1 MRDDVMKVKGNL
13 VAAIAVGAAVVCGAS
28 LAGVAPALA
37 AAPAHTVSAK
47 VGKPLKA
54 AQDDLQK
61 QDYKGALDKL
71 QEADAM
77 SGKTPYEQ
85 HLIHE
90 MEGYAYV
97 RTKQY
102 PQAAKALEP
111 GLTDGFLDPGQIPQ
125 RTVALAQLN
134 YQIKNYPKAIQYGTQ
149 AIDKGYADAQMPTLV
164 GQAYYLQ
171 NDWKGV
177 QRFEKAQI
185 AAAEKKGQAPSNE
198 SLQLLLSSCLKM
210 DPNGGGDDPCTNN
223 ALQELIVYHPKP
235 EYWQQLLY
243 GMFKTV
249 KNDHNLLQTYRLASE
264 VNVLKRPD
272 DFTDFAQLAI
282 EAGSPGEAEQV
293 IQKGMQANIFPDARS
308 KGKAQRLLVD
318 AQKAAT
324 RDRKTLDKSAQ
335 QAARSSNGQE
345 DVGLGLAYFGYQ
357 QYDKAIQA
365 LQQGIAK
372 GGLKSAGEARLL
384 LGISQLKQGNKD
396 AALKSF
402 KSVKG
407 DPTLERLAT
416 LWGLRARQGQA

>member
-1 MRDDVMKVKGNL
+1 MKVKGNL
-13 VAAIAVGAAVVCGAS
+13 VAAIALGAALVCGAS
-28 LAGVAPALA
+28 LAGITPARA

-54 AQDDLQK
+54 AQDALQK
-61 QDYKGALDKL
+61 QDYKGALAKL
-71 QEADAM
+71 QEADGM

-111 GLTDGFLDPGQIPQ
+111 GLTDGFLDPGQLPQ

-134 YQIKNYPKAIQYGTQ
+134 YQIKNYDKAIQFGTQ
-149 AIDKGYADAQMPTLV
+149 AIEKGYADAQMPTLV
-164 GQAYYLQ
+164 GQAYYLK

-177 QRFEKAQI
+177 QRFEKMAI
-185 AAAEKKGQAPSNE
+185 AAEEKKGQQPSNE
-198 SLQLLLSSCLKM
+198 ALQLLLSSCLKM
-210 DPNGGGDDPCTNN
+210 HDDNCTDN
-223 ALQELIVYHPKP
+223 ALQDLVVYHPKP

-243 GMFKTV
+243 SMFKTV

-293 IQKGMQANIFPDARS
+293 IQKGMQANIFPDTRT
-308 KGKAQRLLVD
+308 KGKAQRLLAD
-318 AQKAAT
+318 AQHAAK
-324 RDRKTLDKSAQ
+324 RDEKTLDKSAQ
-335 QAARSSNGQE
+335 QAARSANGQE

-357 QYDKAIQA
+357 QYDKAVQA
-365 LQQGIAK
+365 LTQGIAK
-372 GGLKSAGEARLL
+372 GGLKSAGEAQLL

-396 AALKSF
+396 AAIKSF

-416 LWGLRARQGQA
+416 LWSLRARQGQA

>member
-1 MRDDVMKVKGNL
+1 MKVKGNV
-13 VAAIAVGAAVVCGAS
+13 VAAIAVGVAMVCGAS
-28 LAGVAPALA
+28 LAGVTPAMA
-37 AAPAHTVSAK
+37 AAPAHTVSRE

-54 AQDDLQK
+54 AQEDLQK
-61 QDYKGALDKL
+61 GDYSGALAKL
-71 QEADAM
+71 KEADGM
-77 SGKTPYEQ
+77 PKKSPYEQ

-102 PQAAKALEP
+102 PEAAKALEP
-111 GLTDGFLDPGQIPQ
+111 GLTDGFLDPSQIPQ

-134 YQIKNYPKAIQYGTQ
+134 YQIKNYDKAIQYGTE
-149 AIDKGYADAQMPTLV
+149 AINKGYADAQMPTLV
-164 GQAYYLQ
+164 GQAYYLK

-177 QRFEKAQI
+177 EHFEKMEINAD
-185 AAAEKKGQAPSNE
+185 EKKGTAPTNE
-198 SLQLLLSSCLKM
+198 SLQLLLSACLKM
-210 DPNGGGDDPCTNN
+210 NDENCTNT
-223 ALQELIVYHPKP
+223 ALQELVVYHPKP

-243 GMFKTV
+243 SMFKTV
-249 KNDHNLLQTYRLASE
+249 KSERNLLQTYRLASE
-264 VNVLKRPD
+264 VNVLKRPE

-293 IQKGMQANIFPDARS
+293 IKKGMSENIFPDART

-318 AQKAAT
+318 AERAAK
-324 RDRKTLDKSAQ
+324 RDQASLGKSARE
-335 QAARSSNGQE
+335 AAAASNGQQ
-345 DVGLGLAYFGYQ
+345 DVGLGLAYYGYQ

-365 LQQGIAK
+365 LTQGIAK
-372 GGLKSAGEARLL
+372 GGLKSTGEAQLL
-384 LGISQLKQGNKD
+384 LGIAQLKAGNKD

-416 LWGLRARQGQA
+416 LWSLRARQAA

>member
-13 VAAIAVGAAVVCGAS
+13 VAAIALGAAAVCGAS
-28 LAGVAPALA
+28 LAGITPAMA
-37 AAPAHTVSAK
+37 AEPAHTVSRE

-54 AQDDLQK
+54 AQDDLK
-61 QDYKGALDKL
+61 KNDYSGALEQLKT
-71 QEADAM
+71 ADALPKK
-77 SGKTPYEQ
+77 SPYEE

-102 PQAAKALEP
+102 PEAAKALEP
-111 GLTDGFLDPGQIPQ
+111 GLTDGFLDKSQIPQ

-134 YQIKNYPKAIQYGTQ
+134 YQIKNYDKAIQFGTE
-149 AIDKGYADAQMPTLV
+149 AIDKGWADAQMPTLV
-164 GQAYYLQ
+164 GQAYYLK

-185 AAAEKKGQAPSNE
+185 ASAEKKGAAPSNE
-198 SLQLLLSSCLKM
+198 ALQLLLSSCLKM
-210 DPNGGGDDPCTNN
+210 NDENCENN
-223 ALQELIVYHPKP
+223 ALQELVVYHPKP

-249 KNDHNLLQTYRLASE
+249 KSDRNLLQTYRLASE
-264 VNVLKRPD
+264 VDVLKRPE

-293 IQKGMQANIFPDARS
+293 IQKGMQLNIFPDSRT

-318 AQKAAT
+318 AQKAAK
-324 RDRKTLDKSAQ
+324 RDQKTLDKSAEE
-335 QAARSSNGQE
+335 AARASNGQQ

-357 QYDKAIQA
+357 QYDKAVQA

-372 GGLKSAGEARLL
+372 GGLKDASSAHLL
-384 LGISQLKQGNKD
+384 LGIAQLKAGNKT
-396 AALKSF
+396 AALQAF
-402 KSVKG
+402 KAVKG
-407 DPTLERLAT
+407 DPTLERLAA
-416 LWGLRARQGQA
+416 LWSLRARSA